1 MSRWTPVVKD
11 IMEDCIEDKLDQK
24 HFPYLAGRAQSTG
37 YHPPSRYVPYLLMPM
52 ISRNCMRFVVHDTA
66 TGIKTAANR
75 QSRTCP
81 V

>member
-37 YHPPSRYVPYLLMPM
+37 YHPPSRYVTFLLMLL
-52 ISRNCMRFVVHDTA
+52 IN
-66 TGIKTAANR
+66 
-75 QSRTCP
+75 
-81 V
+81 